1 MTAIDLNMEK
11 GFAMG
16 LLILL
21 ALAVGAGFLIAS
33 MTRRSRAVGPQP
45 MPYVDAVPAQ
55 NRVVIDGNEYV
66 GSNRQGAATPYYYG
80 GGMVGGRAVSPGW
93 YSTPWWKTA
102 LVAGAAGVGGALL
115 ADPLL
120 DGFGHHHHMGGPGFG
135 GDIGGPGFGGD
146 MGSGGF
152 F

>member
-1 MTAIDLNMEK
+1 MAVIDLNMEK

-33 MTRRSRAVGPQP
+33 MTGRSRAMRSQ
-45 MPYVDAVPAQ
+45 PYVADAVPAQ
-55 NRVVIDGNEYV
+55 NRVVIDGNEYI
-66 GSNRQGAATPYYYG
+66 GSDRRGASTPYYFS
-80 GGMVGGRAVSPGW
+80 GGMVGGRTVSPGW

-115 ADPLL
+115 ADTLM

-135 GDIGGPGFGGD
+135 GFGPDMGGPGF
-146 MGSGGF
+146 F
-152 F
+152 

>member
-1 MTAIDLNMEK
+1 
-11 GFAMG
+11 MG

-33 MTRRSRAVGPQP
+33 MTKRSRATGPQP
-45 MPYVDAVPAQ
+45 MPYMQQPMQYVDASPAQ

-66 GSNRQGAATPYYYG
+66 GANQRGAATPYYFG
-80 GGMVGGRAVSPGW
+80 GGTVGGRAVSPGW

-115 ADPLL
+115 ADTLL
-120 DGFGHHHHMGGPGFG
+120 DGFGHHHMGGFG
-135 GDIGGPGFGGD
+135 EMGGHGFGGD
-146 MGSGGF
+146 MGGPGF